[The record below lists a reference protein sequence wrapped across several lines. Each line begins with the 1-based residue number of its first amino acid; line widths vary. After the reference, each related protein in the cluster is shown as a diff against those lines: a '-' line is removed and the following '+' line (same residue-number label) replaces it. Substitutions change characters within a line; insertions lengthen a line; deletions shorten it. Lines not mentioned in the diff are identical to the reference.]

1 MLMCAPS
8 SFDMSA
14 SEISKSSL
22 LSTEQAMN
30 RMVAFVAFVGCFII
44 NHVLFRLPVSWY
56 QLTAYA
62 YFTNCQ
68 LSCNFTLLRNNGEYI
83 TITCLQSNSKQQS
96 SVLQCDRCDS
106 PKFLL
111 TVSPV
116 PNRCFFWPSS
126 LSLLFSCH
134 QQSFEQFLG
143 SLKLLPHRADK
154 EILIRTFRAQ

>member
-14 SEISKSSL
+14 SEISKSYL

-116 PNRCFFWPSS
+116 PNRCFLGQVVCLFYFPVTSKVLSSFWAVLNCSPIG
-126 LSLLFSCH
+126 LTRKF
-134 QQSFEQFLG
+134 
-143 SLKLLPHRADK
+143 
-154 EILIRTFRAQ
+154 